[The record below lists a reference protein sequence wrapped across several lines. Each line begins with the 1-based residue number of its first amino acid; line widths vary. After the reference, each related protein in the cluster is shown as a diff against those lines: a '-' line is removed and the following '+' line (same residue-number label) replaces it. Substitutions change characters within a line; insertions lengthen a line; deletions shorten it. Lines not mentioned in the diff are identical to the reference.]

1 MSKPF
6 TFDRVVRMLIALAIT
21 IAVIWLTGLLYN
33 VLLPFCLACLL
44 SYIMEPFVEFN
55 QRLLRMK
62 KRGLAVFITIFD
74 CTIVIG
80 AILYFLIPPIIN
92 EIHSMGEMIKQFSGK
107 SINLSFLPICHPHSH
122 HRHLFHQFNGRTRGI
137 LETAL

>member
-55 QRLLRMK
+55 QRLHHHIRLHYRN
-62 KRGLAVFITIFD
+62 RSDSLFS
-74 CTIVIG
+74 
-80 AILYFLIPPIIN
+80 YPPYY
-92 EIHSMGEMIKQFSGK
+92 
-107 SINLSFLPICHPHSH
+107 
-122 HRHLFHQFNGRTRGI
+122 
-137 LETAL
+137 

>member
-80 AILYFLIPPIIN
+80 AILYFLIPLLL
-92 EIHSMGEMIKQFSGK
+92 MKYTAW
-107 SINLSFLPICHPHSH
+107 
-122 HRHLFHQFNGRTRGI
+122 GR
-137 LETAL
+137 